1 MPYCPCCSDLLLP
14 HARAGQFYFYCPHC
28 RQEMPVISSDQRSRP
43 LASSTFTS
51 EPRVT
56 AKKYPQPHT

>member
-28 RQEMPVISSDQRSRP
+28 RQEMPVLSSDQLSRP
-43 LASSTFTS
+43 FAPAAFSTGPGLT
-51 EPRVT
+51 V
-56 AKKYPQPHT
+56 KKYPQPQA